1 MDQSNTNIVRMIF
14 GSHLYGTSTPTSDH
28 DYKGI
33 FLPSARNC
41 YLGRIP
47 KSLSDHRQKEAGEKN
62 TSEDVDIEIFSLQN
76 FIDIA
81 CKGEMVSMDMLHAP
95 DNMLL
100 ETTPIWEKIRSER
113 SRFYTKD
120 MRAFVG
126 YARKQA
132 AKYGIRGSRLDAIEQ
147 VLAILRRYDAD
158 LIRIREIPELWL
170 LENEHIHYT
179 KATSA
184 TLSVPMVVVCGKMFD
199 ANCKVNYVLRSLEK
213 QRESFGHRSEAAKN
227 NEGIDWKAVSHAVRA
242 ALQIEEMFMHG
253 TMTLPLKDAELIK
266 QIKLGMM
273 DYTRVVAPMLEG
285 LMENVEKLS
294 QDSSLPQS
302 VDRQYWDDFI
312 CEVYDDRRD

>member
-1 MDQSNTNIVRMIF
+1 MGGTMNTIVRMLF
-14 GSHLYGTSTPTSDH
+14 GSHLYGTNTPASDH
-28 DYKGI
+28 DYKGV
-33 FLPSARNC
+33 FLPSKQDC

-47 KSLSDHRQKEAGEKN
+47 KSLAERPQKETGEKN
-62 TSEDVDIEIFSLQN
+62 TSDDVDIEIFSLQN
-76 FIDIA
+76 FIEIA

-147 VLAILRRYDAD
+147 VLGILWEHDSD
-158 LIRIREIPELWL
+158 LIRIRDIPELWTIK
-170 LENEHIHYT
+170 NEHIKYAKT
-179 KATSA
+179 VQGNQATPSI
-184 TLSVPMVVVCGKMFD
+184 VVCGKVFD
-199 ANCKVNYVLRSLEK
+199 ANCRVLYTYNSLMK
-213 QRESFGHRSEAAKN
+213 QRESFGHRAEAAKN

-242 ALQIEEMFMHG
+242 ALQIQEMFQEG
-253 TMTLPLKDAELIK
+253 TMTLPLKRADLVL
-266 QIKLGMM
+266 QIKRGEL
-273 DYTRVVAPMLEG
+273 DYKGVVAPLLEE

-294 QDSSLPQS
+294 QESSLPQS
-302 VDRQYWDDFI
+302 VDRQYWDNFI
-312 CEVYDDRRD
+312 CEVYDETLP

>member
-1 MDQSNTNIVRMIF
+1 MNIVRMLF
-14 GSHLYGTSTPTSDH
+14 GSHLYGTNTPASDH
-28 DYKGI
+28 DYKGV
-33 FLPSARNC
+33 FLPSSRDC

-47 KSLSDHRQKEAGEKN
+47 KSLAERPQKEAGEKN
-62 TSEDVDIEIFSLQN
+62 TKDDVDVEIFSLQS
-76 FIDIA
+76 FLDIA

-113 SRFYTKD
+113 ARFYTKD

-158 LIRIREIPELWL
+158 LIRLREIPELWL
-170 LENEHIHYT
+170 LENEHIHYVST
-179 KATSA
+179 A
-184 TLSVPMVVVCGKMFD
+184 VPMIVVCGKQFD
-199 ANCKVNYVLRSLEK
+199 ANCKVSYVLRSLEK
-213 QRESFGHRSEAAKN
+213 QRESFGHRAEAAKS

-242 ALQIEEMFMHG
+242 ALQIKEMFEDG
-253 TMTLPLKDAELIK
+253 TMTLPLKQAGLVL
-266 QIKLGMM
+266 QIKRGEL
-273 DYTRVVAPMLEG
+273 DYKGVVAPMLEE
-285 LMENVEKLS
+285 LMDKVEKLS
-294 QDSSLPQS
+294 QESSLPQS